1 MKKNGST
8 SAIGSMLKD
17 KLTLPW
23 LIVTIASMVVFI
35 AFLVAMYFGKLAYL
49 FFGILVL
56 MVGTMV
62 LLDGIYKKKQSY
74 LSGNL
79 NFIMVALC
87 VVLAVV
93 VISQDPIFN

>member
-1 MKKNGST
+1 MKKSDNK
-8 SAIGSMLKD
+8 SAISTMLKD
-17 KLTLPW
+17 KMSLPW
-23 LIVTIASMVVFI
+23 LIVTVASMVVFI

-49 FFGILVL
+49 FFGILIL
-56 MVGTMV
+56 IVGTMV

-93 VISQDPIFN
+93 VISRDPIFI

>member
-1 MKKNGST
+1 MKKSDNKSII
-8 SAIGSMLKD
+8 SSIMKD
-17 KLTLPW
+17 KMSLPW
-23 LIVTIASMVVFI
+23 LIVTVASMVVFI

-49 FFGILVL
+49 FFGILIL
-56 MVGTMV
+56 IVGTMV

-93 VISQDPIFN
+93 VISRDPIFV